1 MGSEV
6 AAMRPNAI
14 PTASGLRRFAFYPYF
29 LKLLWGVRRRLAPSL
44 KRAVDVLVSGTALL
58 CITPIFALIALLIKL
73 DDHGPILFWQQ
84 RIGKHGRIFRFPKFR
99 SMVVDAEQRVAAV
112 STLNQHGD
120 TITFKM
126 KRDPRITRI
135 GAILR
140 RFSLDELPQLWCVFR
155 GDMSLVGPRPALPRE
170 VAKYNLA
177 ARRRLNTTPGLTCI
191 WQVSGRS
198 NHAFPIQCEMDIDYV
213 RNRSLK
219 LDIELLAK
227 TIPAV
232 ITGKGAY

>member
-1 MGSEV
+1 
-6 AAMRPNAI
+6 
-14 PTASGLRRFAFYPYF
+14 
-29 LKLLWGVRRRLAPSL
+29 
-44 KRAVDVLVSGTALL
+44 
-58 CITPIFALIALLIKL
+58 
-73 DDHGPILFWQQ
+73 
-84 RIGKHGRIFRFPKFR
+84 
-99 SMVVDAEQRVAAV
+99 MVVDAEQRVAAV

-198 NHAFPIQCEMDIDYV
+198 NLAFPIQCEMDIDYV

>member
-1 MGSEV
+1 MQ
-6 AAMRPNAI
+6 PNAI
-14 PTASGLRRFAFYPYF
+14 PTASGLRRFPFYTHAVKVLWALRRRFSPF
-29 LKLLWGVRRRLAPSL
+29 LKRS
-44 KRAVDVLVSGTALL
+44 VDIFVSGAALL
-58 CITPIFALIALLIKL
+58 CISPIFALIALLIKL
-73 DDHGPILFWQQ
+73 DDRGPILFWQQ

-99 SMVVDAEQRVAAV
+99 SMVVDAEQRVAAI
-112 STLNQHGD
+112 SKLNQHGD

-135 GAILR
+135 GAVLR

-170 VAKYNLA
+170 VAKYNLE

-198 NHAFPIQCEMDIDYV
+198 NLAFPIQCEMDIDYV
-213 RNRSLK
+213 RNQSLK